1 MKRDAQEEHG
11 SEPLLLVRAL
21 DQQYARLHQHSLE
34 FARLIP
40 PEKLYLRPRE
50 PSGFVQVYS
59 CGEHILR
66 SAATVEQAFGGLTVN
81 LWDDPFEW
89 ALPESLR
96 TPALVEGY
104 LCEVEETRSRAFHL
118 FQSDND
124 LLKEIQLPSG
134 ELQVICRL
142 LFDTLRR
149 AAHHQG
155 RAFATL
161 RLVSDVRLPQV

>member
-1 MKRDAQEEHG
+1 MKRDAPEEHG
-11 SEPLLLVRAL
+11 RELLLVRAL
-21 DQQYARLHQHSLE
+21 DQQFSRLHQSSLE
-34 FARLIP
+34 LVRLTP
-40 PEKLYLRPRE
+40 PENLYLRPRE
-50 PSGFVQVYS
+50 TSGFIPVYS

-66 SAATVEQAFGGLTVN
+66 SAAAVEQAFGGLTVN

-89 ALPESLR
+89 TLPESLR

-134 ELQVICRL
+134 ELQVICQL